1 MLDIPA
7 EVSSH
12 TSELIALRRHFHE
25 HPELS
30 LMETETMAYIQDTL
44 RSYGIESSHIPNAGI
59 LAVITGKG
67 PGRYR
72 RPAHRGKR
80 NEPFPAAGNPF
91 DCKRCYARLR
101 P

>member
-30 LMETETMAYIQDTL
+30 LMETKTMAYIQNTL

-67 PGRYR
+67 PGRTVL
-72 RPAHRGKR
+72 
-80 NEPFPAAGNPF
+80 
-91 DCKRCYARLR
+91 LR
-101 P
+101 ADIDLSLIHI